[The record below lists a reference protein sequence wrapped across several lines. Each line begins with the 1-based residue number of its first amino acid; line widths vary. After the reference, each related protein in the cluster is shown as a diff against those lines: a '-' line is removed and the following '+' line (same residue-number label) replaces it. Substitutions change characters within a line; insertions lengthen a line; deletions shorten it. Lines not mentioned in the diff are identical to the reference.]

1 MELSLAV
8 RRQVTARL
16 VRKYQKACR
25 AEKSAILDQLCQVNG
40 WHRDHARKALR
51 RAAGGPPRPRKQ
63 REPVVKFGPAAIEA
77 LRVCWAVLDGPS
89 GKRLAPALPQ
99 LVASLRA
106 HEELVIDDSTA
117 QLLCAMSAATID
129 RRLSPDRAQL
139 QVKGT
144 SLTRPGSM
152 LKSKIP
158 LKTWAEWDDAIP
170 GFVEMDLVGHDGG
183 DNNDQF
189 CYTLCV
195 TDVATG
201 WTGARSVR
209 TKGERVVA
217 AALQEIQLELP
228 FALLGIHSD
237 DRKPNSAF
245 ASGLQPAES
254 AVSAMCAAGRG
265 EGVYPGGLDRDHR

>member
-63 REPVVKFGPAAIEA
+63 REPVVKFGPAVIEA

-139 QVKGT
+139 
-144 SLTRPGSM
+144 
-152 LKSKIP
+152 
-158 LKTWAEWDDAIP
+158 
-170 GFVEMDLVGHDGG
+170 
-183 DNNDQF
+183 
-189 CYTLCV
+189 
-195 TDVATG
+195 
-201 WTGARSVR
+201 
-209 TKGERVVA
+209 
-217 AALQEIQLELP
+217 
-228 FALLGIHSD
+228 
-237 DRKPNSAF
+237 
-245 ASGLQPAES
+245 
-254 AVSAMCAAGRG
+254 
-265 EGVYPGGLDRDHR
+265 